1 MTENPEV
8 PGEEAR
14 RGSTAPGLEG
24 EGGQYVDGDYGDAGT
39 VDVPAV
45 NPEAGEYRDGD
56 YGDAGTA
63 GAAHEADAV
72 RERLTDGQVN
82 TTAEER
88 GPLHGDTDSER

>member
-1 MTENPEV
+1 MTENPET

-39 VDVPAV
+39 VGEPAE
-45 NPEAGEYRDGD
+45 NLEEGEYPDGD
-56 YGDAGTA
+56 YGEAGT
-63 GAAHEADAV
+63 AHEADAV
-72 RERLTDGQVN
+72 RERLVDGQVN

-88 GPLHGDTDSER
+88 GPLHGDTER